1 MSRIADMVVVLRKRA
16 YREQDALLLLF
27 SQHHGKISAV
37 ARGARS
43 VKGRLTAST
52 EPLAVAR
59 MELYQGRSSL
69 MTVTEAELVSL
80 NAGVRRD
87 LGRTGRAAIL
97 ADAVDEL
104 TSDLDA
110 APGVYD
116 TLVAALVSLGSDRD
130 PTPVYLHALWRLLG
144 AAGLKPEFDRCQQCG
159 APWTAP
165 PWFWRGGAG
174 PVDRA
179 CHRAGDSPLLPG
191 ALQWLRLMDS
201 QTDPAELGRVQAAPA
216 VYAVLDQQARDFLIY
231 HVGRLPRAFRFWDA
245 VAPLAAAPRLKGP
258 AAAPTSKGMTV

>member
-1 MSRIADMVVVLRKRA
+1 MSRVADTVVVLRKRA

-87 LGRTGRAAIL
+87 LWRTGRAAML
-97 ADAVDEL
+97 ADAADEL

-159 APWTAP
+159 APWTTP

-174 PVDRA
+174 PVDAA
-179 CHRAGDSPLLPG
+179 CHMAGDSPLLPG
-191 ALQWLRLMDS
+191 ALQWLRLMDGP
-201 QTDPAELGRVQAAPA
+201 TGPAELGRVQAAPA
-216 VYAVLDQQARDFLIY
+216 VYAVLDQQVRDFLIY
-231 HVGRLPRAFRFWDA
+231 HVGRVPRAFRFWDA
-245 VAPLAAAPRLKGP
+245 VAPMAAPRPKGP
-258 AAAPTSKGMTV
+258 AGAPSSKGMTV

>member
-1 MSRIADMVVVLRKRA
+1 MSRVADMVVVLRKRA

-27 SQHHGKISAV
+27 SHHHGKISAV

-43 VKGRLTAST
+43 AKGRLTAST

-87 LGRTGRAAIL
+87 LWRTGRAAML
-97 ADAVDEL
+97 ADAADEL

-110 APGVYD
+110 APAVYD
-116 TLVAALVSLGSDRD
+116 TLVAAFVSLGSDRD

-144 AAGLKPEFDRCQQCG
+144 AAGLKPEFDRCQHCG
-159 APWTAP
+159 APWTTP
-165 PWFWRGGAG
+165 PWFWRAGAG
-174 PVDRA
+174 PVDGA
-179 CHRAGDSPLLPG
+179 CHMAGDTPLLPG
-191 ALQWLRLMDS
+191 ALQWLRLMDA
-201 QTDPAELGRVQAAPA
+201 QTGPAELGRVQAAPA

-231 HVGRLPRAFRFWDA
+231 HVGRVPRAFRFWDA
-245 VAPLAAAPRLKGP
+245 VAPMAAPRPKGP
-258 AAAPTSKGMTV
+258 AGAPRSKGMTV

>member
-1 MSRIADMVVVLRKRA
+1 MSRVADTVVVLRKRA

-43 VKGRLTAST
+43 AKGRLTAST

-59 MELYQGRSSL
+59 MELYQGRSNL

-87 LGRTGRAAIL
+87 LWRTGRAAML
-97 ADAVDEL
+97 ADAADEL

-116 TLVAALVSLGSDRD
+116 TLVAALASLGSDRD
-130 PTPVYLHALWRLLG
+130 PTPVYVHAMWRLLG

-159 APWTAP
+159 APWSTP

-174 PVDRA
+174 PVDGP
-179 CHRAGDSPLLPG
+179 CHMAGDSPLLPG
-191 ALQWLRLMDS
+191 ALQWLRLVDGQLESGEM
-201 QTDPAELGRVQAAPA
+201 GRVQAAPA
-216 VYAVLDQQARDFLIY
+216 VYAVLDQQVRDFLIY
-231 HVGRLPRAFRFWDA
+231 HVGRVPRAFRFWDA
-245 VAPLAAAPRLKGP
+245 VAPMASAPRPKGSAGAP
-258 AAAPTSKGMTV
+258 AAKGMTV